1 MCRHLFRCRFAYFN
15 SLSLMFESRIPH
27 TTRSRSNESSRSA
40 KLQDEASSFNSVKN
54 FSNVFSGS
62 WFLVK
67 NLNRSILF
75 HSLSDGNIRR
85 RRRIILPRF
94 GPFLRSTLWQSLI
107 SKRLIISKFVSFI
120 KEKSIGGFYQLEY
133 TTDTMFYFIFIR
145 LNPKIDKDS
154 KLPLTKFIAF
164 QNTSFPY

>member
-1 MCRHLFRCRFAYFN
+1 M
-15 SLSLMFESRIPH
+15 
-27 TTRSRSNESSRSA
+27 
-40 KLQDEASSFNSVKN
+40 
-54 FSNVFSGS
+54 
-62 WFLVK
+62 K

-94 GPFLRSTLWQSLI
+94 GTFLRSTLWQSLI

-164 QNTSFPY
+164 QNVHIRLLALDGLYIVRHDR